1 MIRQSIRISAFL
13 VLYLSFSLA
22 GGSVSAETGSDI
34 YDKQCASCHDNAA
47 GRTPTKKMLNDLS
60 AGAIVTAMETGVM
73 RVIGQ
78 WNMDGPQRVAVA
90 EYLSGEK
97 YTANWQGGKTNICES
112 PIKTSADTF
121 GKAHWNG
128 WGNSDENM
136 RYQDAS
142 SAGLTKDDVGKLK
155 LKWAFAFPGES
166 NVESQPTVVD
176 GRIYI
181 GSKTGK
187 MYVLDADTGCTYWT
201 FQADNSIKN
210 AALLKEVGP
219 EKRLV
224 AFFGDIGGWIYAIDA
239 VTSELIWKIRG
250 DTHAAARIVGGFQ
263 HHEGALYVGITSL
276 EEGLAIDP
284 TYKCCSF
291 RGTILKIDAGTGRTI
306 WQTYTIDEQPVAQ
319 GETTRGHAMV
329 GPSGATVWSAV
340 TIDKKLNRIYAATS
354 DNYSAPATD
363 SSDSIV
369 ALSMETGK
377 IEWVYQGLAG
387 DAWNASCQNGTGEN
401 CPDDAGPDEDMGSSP
416 MLMELP
422 SGKRILAA
430 GQKTGVLHAM
440 DPDDNGKLLWQ
451 KKLAEGGILGGIEWG
466 PANDGRQIYVAAA
479 DATWRDQKFLSAD
492 TELNPETGGGMFAVD
507 PATGNIIWEA
517 PPGSCEG
524 RVESP
529 NKCSPAQNAGV
540 TVIPGAVFS
549 GALSGVLKAYDTETG
564 EIIWEYD
571 TLRDYTSVSG
581 AKARGGALDGPGTVI
596 VDGTVFVTSGYAK
609 FGAHGGNVLLA
620 FTAE

>member
-1 MIRQSIRISAFL
+1 
-13 VLYLSFSLA
+13 
-22 GGSVSAETGSDI
+22 VSAETGSDI
-34 YDKQCASCHDNAA
+34 YDKQCASCHNNPA
-47 GRTPTKKMLNDLS
+47 GKTPTKKMLTDLS
-60 AGAIVTAMETGVM
+60 AGAIVTAVETGVM

-112 PIKTSADTF
+112 PIKASADTF

-250 DTHAAARIVGGFQ
+250 DTHPAARIVGGFQ